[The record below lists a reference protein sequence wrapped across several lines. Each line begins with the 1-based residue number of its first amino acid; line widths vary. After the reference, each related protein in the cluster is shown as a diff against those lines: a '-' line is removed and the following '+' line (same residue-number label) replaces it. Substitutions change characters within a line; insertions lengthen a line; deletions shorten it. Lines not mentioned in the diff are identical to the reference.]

1 MFAERE
7 SHAVYFLQ
15 EQDMTR
21 FDAVNYISHGIAK
34 APGRSETRRVQG
46 AEEEERG
53 EKGQKRNHD
62 ALDAYCVN
70 LNKKA
75 KSGKIDPLIGREA
88 EVDRTIQILC
98 RRSKNNPL
106 YVGDPGVGK
115 TAIAEGL
122 ARRIVQ
128 REVPEVLL
136 NATIFALDM
145 GALLAGT
152 RYRGDFEERLKAVL
166 SELEAQPGAVLFIDE
181 IHTVIGA
188 GATSGGA
195 MDASNLLKPALA
207 GGAIRCIGS
216 TTYKEY
222 RNYFEKDRA
231 LVRRFQKI
239 DVNEPTIEDSIKIL
253 RGLKPYYERHH
264 KVRYTADAIK
274 AAVELSHRYIGDR
287 KLPDKAIDVIDETGA
302 AQMLVP
308 ENKRR
313 KTITAKE
320 VEACI
325 ATMARIPPKSVSR
338 DDREVLKNLDRDL
351 KMVVFGQDPA
361 IESLVS
367 AIKLARAGL
376 RDPEKP
382 IGSYLFSGPT
392 GVGKTEV
399 ARQLART
406 LGIEITRFDMSEYM
420 ERHTVSRL
428 IGAPPG
434 YVGFDQG
441 GLLTDAIDQHPHSV
455 LLLDEIEKAHPDL
468 FNILLQVMD
477 YGKLTDHN
485 GKNVDFRNVILIMT
499 TNAGASELAKQAI
512 GFGSGIRAGDDQEA
526 INRMF
531 TPEFRNRL
539 DAVISFAALAP
550 STIGRVVD
558 KFVLQLEEQLADRNV
573 TIELDAGAREWLAEK
588 GYDPLF
594 GARPL
599 GRIIQEHIK
608 KPLAEEL
615 LFGQLAK
622 GGVVMVSAD
631 TEADKLT
638 FAFLPRPPS
647 TADRAGGDRTGRI
660 APTFVIPGQPAGLNP
675 EPMNTVFAFL
685 ARSVFLGSG
694 FLAPLGPG
702 MTERGT
708 VAPLRFRVMPK
719 KKIELNRS
727 ALRQRRRSLRHGFP
741 EFQVVTEDDAR
752 AGGFER
758 REAVE
763 RGQHLVAVMH
773 EARQAPFAQGATEIA
788 GIGGQ
793 HGIATRQAQFQRL
806 VARRVAGRRQTHDR
820 AIAEHIVLAIDQP
833 QFVAEI
839 EIARVEATPR
849 GRVRVHPGI
858 PFAALHQHRRVR
870 DQGVAAGMVEMEMR
884 VDDQVDLRRITVRA
898 RSAGR

>member
-1 MFAERE
+1 MLSRNLEKTLHRALAYANERRHEYATLEHLLLALTEDQDAVAVLRACTVDLEKLRRDLTGYVDNELVNLVSNHVEDAKPTASFQRVLQRAAIHVQSSGREEVTGANVLVAMFAERE

-46 AEEEERG
+46 ADEEERASGGGG
-53 EKGQKRNHD
+53 EKQQKRGHD

-75 KSGKIDPLIGREA
+75 KNGKIDPLIGREA

-136 NATIFALDM
+136 NATIYALDM

-166 SELEAQPGAVLFIDE
+166 GELESMPGAVLFIDE

-207 GGAIRCIGS
+207 SGAIRCIGS

-239 DVNEPTIEDSIKIL
+239 DVNEPSVEDSVKIL

-264 KVRYTADAIK
+264 KVSYTADAIR

-313 KTITAKE
+313 KKITAKE
-320 VEACI
+320 IEAVI

-338 DDREVLKNLDRDL
+338 DDKEVLKNLDRDL
-351 KMVVFGQDPA
+351 KTMVFGQDKA
-361 IESLVS
+361 IEALVA

-485 GKNVDFRNVILIMT
+485 GKSVDFRNVILIMT
-499 TNAGASELAKQAI
+499 TNAGAAELAKPAI
-512 GFGSGIRAGDDQEA
+512 GFGGEMRTGDDEEA
-526 INRMF
+526 INRLF

-539 DAVISFAALAP
+539 DAVISFSPLSP
-550 STIGRVVD
+550 EIIGRVVD
-558 KFVLQLEEQLADRNV
+558 KFILQLEEQLADRNV
-573 TIELDAGAREWLAEK
+573 TIELDQGARQWLSEK
-588 GYDPLF
+588 GYDRLF

-615 LFGQLAK
+615 LFGKLTK
-622 GGVVMVSAD
+622 GGIVRVTRD
-631 TEADKLT
+631 GDKLG
-638 FAFLPRPPS
+638 FSFIEAPPR
-647 TADRAGGDRTGRI
+647 
-660 APTFVIPGQPAGLNP
+660 APAPKEP
-675 EPMNTVFAFL
+675 EL
-685 ARSVFLGSG
+685 
-694 FLAPLGPG
+694 
-702 MTERGT
+702 
-708 VAPLRFRVMPK
+708 
-719 KKIELNRS
+719 
-727 ALRQRRRSLRHGFP
+727 
-741 EFQVVTEDDAR
+741 
-752 AGGFER
+752 
-758 REAVE
+758 VE
-763 RGQHLVAVMH
+763 
-773 EARQAPFAQGATEIA
+773 P
-788 GIGGQ
+788 
-793 HGIATRQAQFQRL
+793 
-806 VARRVAGRRQTHDR
+806 
-820 AIAEHIVLAIDQP
+820 
-833 QFVAEI
+833 
-839 EIARVEATPR
+839 
-849 GRVRVHPGI
+849 
-858 PFAALHQHRRVR
+858 
-870 DQGVAAGMVEMEMR
+870 
-884 VDDQVDLRRITVRA
+884 
-898 RSAGR
+898 

>member
-1 MFAERE
+1 MLSRNLEKTLHRALAFANERRHEYATLEHLLLSLTEDQDAIAVLRACSVDVDKLRRDLLKYLEIELAGLVSSHVDDAKPTASFQRVLQRAAIHVQSSGREEVTGANVLVAMFAERE
-7 SHAVYFLQ
+7 SHAIFFLQ

-34 APGRSETRRVQG
+34 APGRSEARRVQG
-46 AEEEERG
+46 ADEEAPG
-53 EKGQKRNHD
+53 EKSAKRSGD
-62 ALDAYCVN
+62 ALDSYCVN

-75 KSGKIDPLIGREA
+75 KTGKIDPLIGRAA

-128 REVPEVLL
+128 NDVPAVLL
-136 NATIFALDM
+136 NAVIYSLDM

-166 SELEAQPGAVLFIDE
+166 TELENHPGAVLFIDE

-222 RNYFEKDRA
+222 RSYFEKDRA

-239 DVNEPTIEDSIKIL
+239 DVAEPSVEDAVKIL
-253 RGLKPYYERHH
+253 RGLKPYYEQFH
-264 KVRYTADAIK
+264 KVRYTADAIR
-274 AAVELSHRYIGDR
+274 ASVELSARYINDR
-287 KLPDKAIDVIDETGA
+287 KLPDKAIDVIDEAGA

-308 ENKRR
+308 ESKRR
-313 KTITAKE
+313 KTITTKE
-320 VEACI
+320 IEGVV

-338 DDREVLKNLDRDL
+338 DDREVLQHLERNL
-351 KMVVFGQDPA
+351 KTMVYGQDQA
-361 IESLVS
+361 IDALVS

-376 RDPEKP
+376 RETEKP

-399 ARQLART
+399 ARQLARC
-406 LGIEITRFDMSEYM
+406 LGIEVKRFDMSEYM
-420 ERHTVSRL
+420 ERHTISRL

-441 GLLTDAIDQHPHSV
+441 GLLTDAIDQHPHCV

-485 GKNVDFRNVILIMT
+485 GKIVDFRNVIIIMT
-499 TNAGASELAKQAI
+499 TNAGAAEMSKPAI
-512 GFGSGIRAGDDQEA
+512 GFGSEVRSGEDTEA

-539 DAVISFAALAP
+539 DNIISFAALARE
-550 STIGRVVD
+550 TIHRVVD
-558 KFVLQLEEQLADRNV
+558 KFVLQLEVQLTDRGV
-573 TIELDAGAREWLAEK
+573 TIELDDAAREWLAVH
-588 GYDPLF
+588 GYDKLY

-599 GRIIQEHIK
+599 GRLIQEEVK
-608 KPLAEEL
+608 KPLADEL
-615 LFGQLAK
+615 LFGKLVK
-622 GGVVMVSAD
+622 GGTVMV
-631 TEADKLT
+631 TVVKDKLSFT
-638 FAFLPRPPS
+638 ILSRPS
-647 TADRAGGDRTGRI
+647 AEIREEGEGGD
-660 APTFVIPGQPAGLNP
+660 LEKEP
-675 EPMNTVFAFL
+675 EL
-685 ARSVFLGSG
+685 A
-694 FLAPLGPG
+694 
-702 MTERGT
+702 
-708 VAPLRFRVMPK
+708 
-719 KKIELNRS
+719 
-727 ALRQRRRSLRHGFP
+727 
-741 EFQVVTEDDAR
+741 
-752 AGGFER
+752 
-758 REAVE
+758 
-763 RGQHLVAVMH
+763 
-773 EARQAPFAQGATEIA
+773 
-788 GIGGQ
+788 
-793 HGIATRQAQFQRL
+793 
-806 VARRVAGRRQTHDR
+806 
-820 AIAEHIVLAIDQP
+820 
-833 QFVAEI
+833 
-839 EIARVEATPR
+839 
-849 GRVRVHPGI
+849 
-858 PFAALHQHRRVR
+858 
-870 DQGVAAGMVEMEMR
+870 
-884 VDDQVDLRRITVRA
+884 
-898 RSAGR
+898 